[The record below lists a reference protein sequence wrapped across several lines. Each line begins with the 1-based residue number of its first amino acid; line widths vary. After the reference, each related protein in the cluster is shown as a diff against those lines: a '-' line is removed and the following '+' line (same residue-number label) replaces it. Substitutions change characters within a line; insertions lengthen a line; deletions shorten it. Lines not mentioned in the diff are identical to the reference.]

1 MPIITLIS
9 ASPRTTMGV
18 SSRWCRRLTDR
29 TLQQV
34 LSRSAVHGSAVAPD
48 FVARHFLVD
57 RPRPELKSMN
67 SPLRYTMS
75 LARLSV

>member
-1 MPIITLIS
+1 MTVDGSQNFPEK
-9 ASPRTTMGV
+9 GV
-18 SSRWCRRLTDR
+18 EPNLE
-29 TLQQV
+29 
-34 LSRSAVHGSAVAPD
+34 AVHGSAVAPD

-75 LARLSV
+75 LARLFGDVAARNQMWWA